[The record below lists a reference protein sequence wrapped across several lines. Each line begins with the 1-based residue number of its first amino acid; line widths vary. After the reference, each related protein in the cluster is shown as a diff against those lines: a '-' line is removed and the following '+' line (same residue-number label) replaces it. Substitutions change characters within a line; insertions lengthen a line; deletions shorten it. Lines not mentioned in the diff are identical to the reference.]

1 MTNYKKGDVILA
13 LFPDSNLQT
22 AKKRPVLIVQ
32 ADDLKTNLPQVIV
45 AMITSNLSR
54 KDHQSRVFIELDSP
68 IGKAS
73 GLLTDSVIATDNL
86 ATLDEIYLQKTW
98 KSLRYERGRKSL
110 DSYFRVEN
118 LKVGNASFHERLTRK
133 FSPLITRINAN

>member
-32 ADDLKTNLPQVIV
+32 ADDLQTNLPQIIV

-54 KDHQSRVFIELDSP
+54 KDHPSRIFIELSTP
-68 IGKAS
+68 IGKES
-73 GLLTDSVIATDNL
+73 GLLSDSVIATDNL
-86 ATLDEIYLQKTW
+86 ATLDERFIYKKLGNL
-98 KSLRYERGRKSL
+98 SDMSEVERALIHTFG
-110 DSYFRVEN
+110 
-118 LKVGNASFHERLTRK
+118 LK
-133 FSPLITRINAN
+133 I

>member
-32 ADDLKTNLPQVIV
+32 ADNLKTDLPQIIV
-45 AMITSNLSR
+45 AMVTSNLS
-54 KDHQSRVFIELDSP
+54 KSGHQSRVVIELSTK

-73 GLLTDSVIATDNL
+73 GLLSDLIATDNL
-86 ATLDEIYLQKTW
+86 ATLHEKFIYKKLGNLSGMSEVENALAHTFGLK
-98 KSLRYERGRKSL
+98 LNL
-110 DSYFRVEN
+110 DS
-118 LKVGNASFHERLTRK
+118 
-133 FSPLITRINAN
+133 